1 VFREPRNIILPSS
14 YKIRHIIFFGKVTR
28 VRLCPLICFKINHQQ
43 TQIKHHIKIFLIQIQ
58 VYNMHTQIY
67 ILFFAELSVK
77 VLKCWLLLKHAR
89 LILWDRREYLG
100 YTYHNK
106 AISSSLHIYI
116 LI

>member
-1 VFREPRNIILPSS
+1 
-14 YKIRHIIFFGKVTR
+14 
-28 VRLCPLICFKINHQQ
+28 
-43 TQIKHHIKIFLIQIQ
+43 
-58 VYNMHTQIY
+58 MHTQIY

-100 YTYHNK
+100 YTCPNK